1 MLKKNFFGNRKVDD
15 DRKLAKE
22 LLMNLQASGCEMS
35 IKVHYFCSYSEC
47 MEILDMSAKY
57 EGLARL
63 SGHKIDGKTI
73 PMPKARWNYNVGKR
87 SADV

>member
-15 DRKLAKE
+15 DRELAKE

-47 MEILDMSAKY
+47 MEIFGHVCEIRGFSASVR
-57 EGLARL
+57 AQ
-63 SGHKIDGKTI
+63 
-73 PMPKARWNYNVGKR
+73 N
-87 SADV
+87 